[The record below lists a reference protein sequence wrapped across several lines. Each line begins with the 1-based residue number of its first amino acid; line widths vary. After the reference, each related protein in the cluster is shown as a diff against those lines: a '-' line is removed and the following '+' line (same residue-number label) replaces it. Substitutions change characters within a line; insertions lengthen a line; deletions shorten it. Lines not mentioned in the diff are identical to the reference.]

1 VRGRCPMKHR
11 WIMYVV
17 HTDKEKALESFNTY
31 KAAKEALDYRY
42 ILWYHLG
49 SDPRFKYVIK
59 KG

>member
-1 VRGRCPMKHR
+1 MKHR
-11 WIMYVV
+11 WIMSVI
-17 HTDKEKALESFNTY
+17 HTDKEKALESFDTY